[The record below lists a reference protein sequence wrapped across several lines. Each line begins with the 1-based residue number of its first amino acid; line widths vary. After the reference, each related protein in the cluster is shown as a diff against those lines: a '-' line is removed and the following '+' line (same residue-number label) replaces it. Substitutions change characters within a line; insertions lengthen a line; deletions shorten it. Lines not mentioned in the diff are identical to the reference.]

1 MTSCI
6 QFLSWHMYLNL
17 LESLEVARPGFRK
30 FDSKYYIEGIKNA
43 FPISQLHN
51 ANFPHNLV
59 PRLFPLRAARRV
71 VERAWVRGCFPPTP
85 FGCPNTKFPIT
96 RNNFFSPPPPDG
108 RNFLRGG
115 VWIFSAGTTQSYMTI
130 VILCKWARQF
140 YSSREHV
147 GLIHKFAC
155 YRPLS

>member
-1 MTSCI
+1 MLFYGLHGLCLGTRLNNIYVLTPLIQTINMTSCI

-71 VERAWVRGCFPPTP
+71 VERAWVRGCFPH
-85 FGCPNTKFPIT
+85 CMVLNK
-96 RNNFFSPPPPDG
+96 
-108 RNFLRGG
+108 G
-115 VWIFSAGTTQSYMTI
+115 VKI
-130 VILCKWARQF
+130 VVS
-140 YSSREHV
+140 SSRFYMPE
-147 GLIHKFAC
+147 
-155 YRPLS
+155 